1 MPEYNESLTIFDV
14 EIKTFHHIISHIHER
29 MCTVLSPCC
38 AECSET
44 NNEVKKLPSWAEFL
58 DLQILLST
66 NVVYLCTMFK

>member
-44 NNEVKKLPSWAEFL
+44 NNEVKKLPS
-58 DLQILLST
+58 
-66 NVVYLCTMFK
+66 